1 MTIVRIK
8 GIKRFR
14 DRHGKWRCYHRKT
27 GLPIKAQFGSGDFFE
42 ELARL
47 DGLAR
52 QTAEPRSGTLGMLL
66 TQYRASSEFKSLA
79 PRTRT
84 DYQRVLDYLKPI
96 ADTPLDEVRSWPG
109 CTHTRQSERA
119 RATIRKLCKG
129 RPLDIVFM
137 GYRARIPRYEPRG
150 ARQEYQA
157 SERRAR
163 SQQTLDRC

>member
-84 DYQRVLDYLKPI
+84 AYQRVLDYLKPI
-96 ADTPLDEVRSWPG
+96 ADTPLMRFDRGLVVR
-109 CTHTRQSERA
+109 
-119 RATIRKLCKG
+119 IRDK
-129 RPLDIVFM
+129 
-137 GYRARIPRYEPRG
+137 
-150 ARQEYQA
+150 A
-157 SERRAR
+157 SERVQPGHDRTSSVAYLR
-163 SQQTLDRC
+163 SV